1 MFHHPRRQPPGQ
13 VHYLNSHSKDRGCT
27 FPGCTVPGY
36 GCQVHHAETDWA
48 KGGLTNITDE
58 ALACGPHNRLVTEG
72 GWRTRNAKTAAPN
85 GSPTPPRL
93 GAPPA
98 CG

>member
-1 MFHHPRRQPPGQ
+1 M
-13 VHYLNSHSKDRGCT
+13 
-27 FPGCTVPGY
+27 PGY

-85 GSPTPPRL
+85 GSPPRL
-93 GAPPA
+93 DWGHLPLAGDGQPRVTDYHHPNNYLVDNNDDED
-98 CG
+98 